1 MAGRVQLEISGPQD
15 AFFTDDPEY
24 TYFVKNFQ
32 KHTNFAPFFTDLD
45 VEGEVEFGNTI
56 RCTIPQ
62 DQGDLLKT
70 VSLKFELSSIQQNLV
85 AGIGGIG
92 YVESI
97 GHAIIEYAEILIGG
111 KTIQR
116 IPSDFLAIYFDN
128 YVSHTKQENLAK
140 LIGKPP
146 GELSGTPVSNK
157 SIAGYLGLATSN
169 QKFFVDIPFYFY
181 NNPELAIPVFAID
194 KQEIEIVIKL
204 RDLKDCIFGFDT
216 ANPANNSIYY
226 LSDYVQ
232 TKGLIKGTKI
242 TTEMVSLVQDEKD
255 KIKSKKINYAI
266 TQIQEVKDIIP
277 KDANL
282 NSVVNTT
289 HRLNFKHP
297 VKELFFIIQRLRKAD
312 LYTTEADGNPEFV
325 TNFDYDSL
333 FQVFANTNEYTNFE
347 NLQKL
352 SLTLDDTDVISGA
365 AGEVINL
372 RAVQSGIHHTRTQ
385 LFRRYYSYS
394 FALEPERWYPTGQVN
409 FSLIKDQI
417 LKITTTPDNKAEREL
432 RVLAQSYNI
441 LQLENG
447 IAKLLY

>member
-32 KHTNFAPFFTDLD
+32 KHTNFAPFFKDLD
-45 VEGEVEFGNTI
+45 VEGEMEFGNTI

-70 VSLKFELSSIQQNLV
+70 VSLKFELSNIQQNLV
-85 AGIGGIG
+85 SWATGLG

-128 YVSHTKQENLAK
+128 YVSHTKQENLGK

-146 GELSGTPVSNK
+146 GELSGTRCRHP
-157 SIAGYLGLATSN
+157 SIAGYLGNATSN

-204 RDLKDCIFGFDT
+204 RERSDCIIGYKTSD
-216 ANPANNSIYY
+216 P
-226 LSDYVQ
+226 DYVFYTGDLVT
-232 TKGLIKGTKI
+232 TKGLIKNMKI

-266 TQIQEVKDIIP
+266 TQIQEVKNRIP
-277 KDANL
+277 QDANNNNL
-282 NSVVNTT
+282 VYTT
-289 HRLNFKHP
+289 HRLDFKHP
-297 VKELFFIIQRLRKAD
+297 VKELFFIIQRMKK
-312 LYTTEADGNPEFV
+312 TVNSWMV
-325 TNFDYDSL
+325 TNFDYDSEH
-333 FQVFANTNEYTNFE
+333 QVYDNLYTNQE
-347 NLQKL
+347 HLQNL

-365 AGEVINL
+365 SGEIINL
-372 RAVQSGIHHTRTQ
+372 RAVQSGVHHTRTQ
-385 LFRRYYSYS
+385 LCRRYYSYS
-394 FALEPERWYPTGQVN
+394 FALEPERWYPTGQIN

-417 LKITTTPDNKAEREL
+417 LKLTTLPDQEQEREL

>member
-32 KHTNFAPFFTDLD
+32 KHTNFAPFFKDLD
-45 VEGEVEFGNTI
+45 VEGEMEFGNTI

-85 AGIGGIG
+85 SWATGLG

-128 YVSHTKQENLAK
+128 YVSHTKQENLGK

-146 GELSGTPVSNK
+146 GELSGTRCRHP
-157 SIAGYLGLATSN
+157 SIAGYLGNATSN

-204 RDLKDCIFGFDT
+204 RERSDCIIGYKTSD
-216 ANPANNSIYY
+216 P
-226 LSDYVQ
+226 DYVFYTGDLVT
-232 TKGLIKGTKI
+232 TKGLIKDMKI

-255 KIKSKKINYAI
+255 KIKSKKINYTI
-266 TQIQEVKDIIP
+266 TQIQEVKNRIP
-277 KDANL
+277 QDANNNNL
-282 NSVVNTT
+282 VHTT
-289 HRLNFKHP
+289 HRLDFKHP
-297 VKELFFIIQRLRKAD
+297 VKELFFIIQRMKK
-312 LYTTEADGNPEFV
+312 TVNSWMV
-325 TNFDYDSL
+325 TNFDYDSEH
-333 FQVFANTNEYTNFE
+333 QVYDNLYTNQE
-347 NLQKL
+347 HLQNL

-365 AGEVINL
+365 SGEIINL
-372 RAVQSGIHHTRTQ
+372 RAVQSGVHHTRTQ
-385 LFRRYYSYS
+385 LCRRYYSYS
-394 FALEPERWYPTGQVN
+394 FALEPERWYPTGQIN

-417 LKITTTPDNKAEREL
+417 LKLTTLPDQDLEREL

-441 LQLENG
+441 LQVENG